1 MAALTG
7 PVVQAYGGGGG
18 QPRWAVMSFQ
28 KVTAGDTFDM
38 STLAAIAPFQ
48 TVITGEAV
56 AVSNRTETFALAGV
70 AGTVV
75 TLAGTGIANDSV
87 DLWVVGT

>member
-1 MAALTG
+1 MAALTS
-7 PVVQAYGGGGG
+7 PNVLASGGGSGG
-18 QPRWAVMSFQ
+18 ARWAVLGFQ

-38 STLAAIAPFQ
+38 ATLTTIPPFQ

-56 AVSNRTETFALAGV
+56 AISNRTETFALAGV

-75 TLAGTGIANDSV
+75 TLAGTGIANDAV